1 MRRPKAPRDAARN
14 ARRSR
19 GGSWRVAL
27 LLGLVAAACGGEVP
41 GPSTAEESLSQP
53 VEVGTGLWAEAAAV
67 AEPAEPAAPVVE
79 AFPAHEPRAAVD
91 VRAIAESRGFR
102 AESLAFDWGDVSK
115 GEVVQ
120 HRFVLRNDTQNHV
133 LLAEPRRLAKGVTVD
148 FDRAIEPFS
157 EGRVDVRLDTAAL
170 QMGASIIKVPLI
182 GNVVNAPI
190 LVMRGSVTAPVATA
204 AERR

>member
-1 MRRPKAPRDAARN
+1 MDPCDTARS

-19 GGSWRVAL
+19 GGPSGVAL
-27 LLGLVAAACGGEVP
+27 LIALLAASCGGEVP

-53 VEVGTGLWAEAAAV
+53 AEVGTGLGAEAAQV

-91 VRAIAESRGFR
+91 ERAIAESRGFR
-102 AESLAFDWGDVSK
+102 AESLAFDWGDVAK

-133 LLAEPRRLAKGVTVD
+133 LLVEPRRLAKGVTVD

-157 EGRVDVRLDTAAL
+157 EGRVDVRLDTAVLAAGDA
-170 QMGASIIKVPLI
+170 MIRVPLI
-182 GNVVNAPI
+182 GNVVNAPT
-190 LVMRGSVTAPVATA
+190 LVLRGHIRVPVAA
-204 AERR
+204 ADERE